1 MWLPLKN
8 SSNRWS
14 RSQRCCSSCRYRWQC
29 WQQRCQW
36 RWPWRSRW
44 KWKDY
49 SSLNNNGLQTG
60 SWPLR
65 PPEKTRQIEALNVSS
80 SESYFFMQAAELYFR
95 FRSCDKRKTNKTKDL
110 DVRCVYLLNFIY
122 LSIIYNNQ
130 NPRLSWWLQIIG
142 FHSAVLLLYNY

>member
-49 SSLNNNGLQTG
+49 SSINNNGLQTG
-60 SWPLR
+60 NWPLR
-65 PPEKTRQIEALNVSS
+65 PPYKTRQIEALCVLS
-80 SESYFFMQAAELYFR
+80 SESYFYASGGIILPFPVVWQN
-95 FRSCDKRKTNKTKDL
+95 KNKTKDL

-130 NPRLSWWLQIIG
+130 NPRLSWWLQYESHWFPVCCITTI
-142 FHSAVLLLYNY
+142 